1 MKEYDTNDLGNE
13 IKAWID
19 KWENTPLLKRPVSIT
34 DTLNASNIDSF
45 PHIKIVL
52 QILAVLPVTTAS
64 VERSISL
71 LRRLKS
77 WLRSTMKNDRLN
89 ALAQMM
95 ANPDISLDF
104 DAILKEWSQA
114 KNRNIA
120 LAFDQEDDVDSPEG
134 EDLFLFEDSVF

>member
-89 ALAQMM
+89 DLAQMM

-114 KNRNIA
+114 KM
-120 LAFDQEDDVDSPEG
+120 
-134 EDLFLFEDSVF
+134 FLF